1 MKNKIFTTIFV
12 VALFILILTFA
23 IGLPIYCRFF
33 YYMQIESLRIPEMSG
48 YSVSV
53 IKGAYK
59 AVLDYL
65 TLPWAEFS
73 TGALKYSADGKAH
86 FEDCKRLFNLNASAF
101 IFSTIVLIV
110 IFILSR
116 KEKIGLNKIWGFNPA
131 FLSAVLA
138 LGLPL
143 ILGGLVAINFD
154 KAFTIF
160 HKIFFPGKD
169 NWMFDYTQDQIIN
182 ILPQEFFLSCAIL
195 IGVCL
200 TVCSVG
206 IIVYCAI
213 QKAKQ
218 KNN

>member
-110 IFILSR
+110 IYILSR

-213 QKAKQ
+213 QKVKQ

>member
-86 FEDCKRLFNLNASAF
+86 FEDCKRLFNLNASAL
-101 IFSTIVLIV
+101 IFSIIVLIV